1 MDNLKEQEQEL
12 LKYRAEKLREKIKIP
27 IVEEKEWDISY
38 LNRVYRTRVNENNV
52 YELKNEAGELKEGI
66 REITDIIETYYRK
79 LFKKEETSPSAQERL
94 LRNINIKLSEEQK
107 NKLDAPLSENEL
119 GKAKTTLPNGKS
131 PGVNGITKE
140 FIDFFWNDIKDI
152 FMDVFNEIL
161 AKEHMSETQ
170 RVSAIRIIYKKG
182 DPTEMKNYRPIS
194 LLNVDVKIIT
204 KALAMRLADAL
215 PEIIHNNQK
224 CIPGRHIVNNIHVVK
239 DLIELINKNDDEA
252 ALIFLDQEKAFDR
265 VDHDFLI
272 KTLKAFGFGDYF
284 IKWIKILYKNIE
296 SKVKVNGFTTKTFPI
311 ERGVR
316 QGCPLSALLYILV
329 AEVLGREVRLN
340 KILRVMNME
349 TMKTKSYKVLMI
361 PIFVYRFSIYREGL

>member
-1 MDNLKEQEQEL
+1 M
-12 LKYRAEKLREKIKIP
+12 
-27 IVEEKEWDISY
+27 
-38 LNRVYRTRVNENNV
+38 NRIYRTRVNENNV

-152 FMDVFNEIL
+152 FIDVFNEIL
-161 AKEHMSETQ
+161 AKEQMSETQ

-204 KALAMRLADAL
+204 KALAIRLADAL
-215 PEIIHNNQK
+215 PDIIHNNQK

-239 DLIELINKNDDEA
+239 DLIELILKNDDEA

-284 IKWIKILYKNIE
+284 IKWIKILYRNIE

-329 AEVLGREVRLN
+329 AEVLGIEVRLN
-340 KILRVMNME
+340 KNIKGYKYGNNEHKILQYADDTNICV
-349 TMKTKSYKVLMI
+349 TD
-361 PIFVYRFSIYREGL
+361 FQSI